1 MGSEAVSFLPLDS
14 DSYDAAGNSDTSF
27 ARASMKAT
35 GSSNFDSLDIGAPDD
50 FWCHFDFTCD
60 LPAHGSTY
68 RDMIT
73 FRTSG
78 GTDVFRVQ
86 HIATGCRLQALIAAV
101 WTTVGSVASAALN
114 NGDRQTFD
122 LHVEG
127 NSATGNATL
136 YIAGVERITAA
147 SVDLSAVTAIDTIRG
162 YGTASNPCLS
172 QVIVADEPTIGWR
185 LLTRYP
191 NGAGADTAWVGDY
204 TGVDETTNSDADFV
218 NSGTATQVE
227 TFTQTGPVIT
237 GYIPRAVGVYFRSRR
252 GAGGPQNIQAALRS
266 AGTNYFS
273 ASKAQSLGYG
283 IYGNIWETNPATAA
297 DWLSTA
303 IDALQPGVKSIA

>member
-1 MGSEAVSFLPLDS
+1 MGSEDVSFLPLDS
-14 DSYDAAGNSDTSF
+14 DSYCDTGQVDTSF
-27 ARASMKAT
+27 ARASMQAT
-35 GSSNFDSLDIGAPDD
+35 GSSHHESLDIGAPDD
-50 FWCHFDFTCD
+50 FWCHFDFSPD
-60 LPAHGSTY
+60 LPAHASTY
-68 RDMIT
+68 REMIT

-86 HIATGCRLQALIAAV
+86 HIATGCRMQALIAAV
-101 WTTVGSVASAALN
+101 WTTVGSVASAALSS
-114 NGDRQTFD
+114 GDRQTFD
-122 LHVEG
+122 LHIEG

-136 YIAGVERITAA
+136 YIAGVERITAT
-147 SVDLSAVTAIDTIRG
+147 SVDLSAVTTIDNIRG
-162 YGTASNPCLS
+162 YSTGSKPCLS
-172 QVIVADEPTIGWR
+172 QVVVSDEPTIGGR

-204 TGVDETTNSDADFV
+204 TAVDEITNSDADFI

-227 TFTQTGPVIT
+227 TFTQTGPAIT
-237 GYIPRAVGVYFRSRR
+237 GYIPRAVGVYVRARR
-252 GAGGPQNIQAALRS
+252 GAGGPQNLQLALRS

-273 ASKAQSLGYG
+273 GNKALGLGYN
-283 IYGNIWETNPATAA
+283 IYGHIWETNPATSA